1 MALDC
6 LGNGVIVSFTV
17 ACTLATTNIAWE
29 LKACQDMPV
38 TQIPTQYLFR
48 YDNGTQV
55 VYSTTLST
63 YTRSTRSTCIWGEGR
78 AR

>member
-6 LGNGVIVSFTV
+6 LGNGVIVSITV
-17 ACTLATTNIAWE
+17 ACTLATANIAWE

-48 YDNGTQV
+48 YDNGAIV
-55 VYSTTLST
+55 CST
-63 YTRSTRSTCIWGEGR
+63 YT
-78 AR
+78 